1 MKENTQA
8 KYFMRLFKRVI
19 ERVRERERERERE
32 KERDAE
38 NGCRRLVC
46 VCVRSFFMSAN

>member
-19 ERVRERERERERE
+19 ERVIERERERER
-32 KERDAE
+32 E

>member
-19 ERVRERERERERE
+19 ERERE
-32 KERDAE
+32 KERDTE